1 MHFEILVEDQS
12 GKRMLELLLPKLISA
27 GHTTRIHPYKGVG
40 RLPKGLRPGS
50 DADKRILLDQL
61 PKILQGLGKTFAGY
75 GPNFAA
81 CVVVVIDIDSHPLK
95 AFTNELQAVVQNCRP
110 APITKFCVAVEEGEA
125 WLLGDQH
132 AIITAYPRA
141 KVAVL
146 KTYRQDSICGTWEV
160 LADAVHPG
168 GASALKAQGWQAAGA
183 AKSDWAKAITPHLEV
198 VGNKSPSFQHFCTT
212 VRTLATTNE
221 T

>member
-1 MHFEILVEDQS
+1 MHFHILVEDQS
-12 GKRMLELLLPKLISA
+12 GKRMLELLLPKLINA
-27 GHTTRIHPYKGVG
+27 GHTTHIYDYKGVG
-40 RLPKGLRPGS
+40 RLPKGLRPGT
-50 DADKRILLDQL
+50 DANKRILLDRL
-61 PKILQGLGKTFAGY
+61 PKILQGLGKTFAGW
-75 GPNFAA
+75 GPDCAA
-81 CVVVVIDIDSHPLK
+81 CVVVVIDVDDRQLNT
-95 AFTNELQAVVQNCRP
+95 FTDELQAVVKSCRP

-141 KVAVL
+141 KVTVL

-168 GASALKAQGWQAAGA
+168 GAAALKAQGWQAAG
-183 AKSDWAKAITPHLEV
+183 V
-198 VGNKSPSFQHFCTT
+198 VFLTF
-212 VRTLATTNE
+212 TTNLKFHLR